1 MNKQVIVSALLAIG
15 FLAGCNNNLT
25 PLSATNDR
33 SSQEAASTAPA
44 VNNSE
49 AQKML
54 HNIEAALKEHSVD
67 NNVAAKITNQKLP
80 SGLMLDSSQISMI
93 LGMAGSALNGAGL
106 GNSNDLSAIIP
117 VLIGGATQGAG
128 NIGLPSSQ
136 LSDLLGVIG
145 NGSLSSILNSAS
157 GTGSGLPTGLIQT
170 LTGSLFQNLPLAG
183 VTSGNISQVAGSLMS
198 SLTGNLGNTGLG
210 GADLS
215 SIIQSIS
222 SGATLG
228 IGKSGFNS
236 SLLNSILGQIGMG
249 SVTGISGINLPGG
262 MNTSMLQTLLSAF
275 TSGSNFGLGQLAGS
289 QVINNSMIS
298 TLLGSLTQGQSAAL
312 PSTGMNSSQQQMM
325 MMFMQMLLANLGKR

>member
-15 FLAGCNNNLT
+15 FLAGCNNNLA
-25 PLSATNDR
+25 PLKATNDG
-33 SSQEAASTAPA
+33 SQEAASTAPV

-54 HNIEAALKEHSVD
+54 NNIEAALKEHSVD
-67 NNVAAKITNQKLP
+67 HNVATKITNQKLS

-93 LGMAGSALNGAGL
+93 LGMAGSALNGSGL

-136 LSDLLGVIG
+136 LSDLLGIIG
-145 NGSLSSILNSAS
+145 NGSLSSILNSTT
-157 GTGSGLPTGLIQT
+157 GTGGGLPTGLIQT
-170 LTGSLFQNLPLAG
+170 LTGSLFQNLPVAG
-183 VTSGNISQVAGSLMS
+183 VTSGNISQVAGSLIS

-210 GADLS
+210 GTDLS

-236 SLLNSILGQIGMG
+236 SMLTSILGQIGMG

-262 MNTSMLQTLLSAF
+262 MNTSMLQNLLGAF

-312 PSTGMNSSQQQMM
+312 PSTGMGTSQQQMM
-325 MMFMQMLLANLGKR
+325 MTFMQMLLANLGKH

>member
-15 FLAGCNNNLT
+15 FLAGCNNNLA
-25 PLSATNDR
+25 PLESQNDS
-33 SSQEAASTAPA
+33 SSQEVASAPV

-54 HNIEAALKEHSVD
+54 NSIESALKEHSVD
-67 NNVAAKITNQKLP
+67 HQVNAKITNQKLM

-93 LGMAGSALNGAGL
+93 MGMAGAALNGAGL

-136 LSDLLGVIG
+136 LSDLLGLIG
-145 NGSLSSILNSAS
+145 NGSLSSILNST
-157 GTGSGLPTGLIQT
+157 TGLGGGLPTGLIQN

-183 VTSGNISQVAGSLMS
+183 VGSGNISQVAGSLIS

-210 GADLS
+210 GTDLS

-222 SGATLG
+222 SGAMLG
-228 IGKSGFNS
+228 IGNSGFS
-236 SLLNSILGQIGMG
+236 PSLLTGILGQIGMG

-262 MNTSMLQTLLSAF
+262 MNANMLQTLLGAF

-289 QVINNSMIS
+289 QVINNSLIS
-298 TLLGSLTQGQSAAL
+298 TLLGSLTQGQTAAL
-312 PSTGMNSSQQQMM
+312 PSTGMGSGQQQMM
-325 MMFMQMLLANLGKR
+325 MTFMQMLLANLGKK